1 MDIDTLIT
9 AADPA
14 RRAPLDDPG
23 SAEATRLY
31 QKITSAPDAGRNAA
45 RSGRRLARHGRRVLF
60 PVVAGAAA
68 AGLAAGLIIA
78 AQPGARPAPSAGVR
92 PSPSDRATS
101 APGAAGSAHL
111 TAAWQ
116 VLDNA
121 ATAALAKPDITPR
134 PGQFLYVKL
143 RITGSGPS
151 DGISQYWLSIDGER
165 NGRQQVGSLGSSVQQ
180 GCVDGRQPVDTAD
193 KGPGYQGP
201 SSVSCTAVPAYLPDL
216 PTSPGALLS
225 YLERTQ
231 GVGVGKPGLPANALI
246 NSLGKEVD
254 GLFTNDWLSPA
265 QQAALYRLVA
275 QTPGTT
281 LVRQAT
287 DAAGRPGVGV
297 QWIYQGLATVLVF
310 DPATYAFLGM
320 TEQNGDGTSSGMAL
334 LKTGIVD
341 QVSELP

>member
-9 AADPA
+9 AGDPA
-14 RRAPLDDPG
+14 CRVPLDDPE

-31 QKITSAPDAGRNAA
+31 QRITSAPDTGRHVG
-45 RSGRRLARHGRRVLF
+45 RSGRRLTSPGRRILV

-68 AGLAAGLIIA
+68 AGLVAGLIIA

-92 PSPSDRATS
+92 PSPSGRATS
-101 APGAAGSAHL
+101 VPGMAGNAHL
-111 TAAWQ
+111 TAWK
-116 VLDNA
+116 VLNNA
-121 ATAALAKPDITPR
+121 AAAALARPDITPR
-134 PGQFLYVKL
+134 SDQFLYVKL
-143 RITGSGPS
+143 RITGSGSS
-151 DGISQYWLSIDGER
+151 DGISQYWLSIDGKR
-165 NGRQQVGSLGSSVQQ
+165 NGLQEAGSSGSSVQE
-180 GCVDGRQPVDTAD
+180 GCADGQQKVDTAA

-201 SSVSCTAVPAYLPDL
+201 SAVPCTAVPAYLPDL

-254 GLFTNDWLSPA
+254 GLFTNDWLLPA

-275 QTPGTT
+275 RTPGTS
-281 LVRQAT
+281 LVRHVK

-297 QWIYQGLATVLVF
+297 QWIYQGLATVLIF
-310 DPATYAFLGM
+310 DARTYAFLGM
-320 TEQNGDGTSSGMAL
+320 TGQNGDGTNSGTAL
-334 LKTGIVD
+334 LKTGIVN
-341 QVSELP
+341 QVNELP

>member
-14 RRAPLDDPG
+14 YRVPLDDPG
-23 SAEATRLY
+23 SAESTRLY
-31 QKITSAPDAGRNAA
+31 QRITSAPDTGRHAA
-45 RSGRRLARHGRRVLF
+45 RSGRRLTSHGRRILL
-60 PVVAGAAA
+60 PVVAGASA
-68 AGLAAGLIIA
+68 AGLVAGLIIA
-78 AQPGARPAPSAGVR
+78 AQPGARPAPAVGGR
-92 PSPSDRATS
+92 PSSSGSPTS
-101 APGAAGSAHL
+101 VPGSVENAHL
-111 TAAWQ
+111 TAWK

-121 ATAALAKPDITPR
+121 AAAALARPDITPR
-134 PGQFLYVKL
+134 PDQLLYVKL

-151 DGISQYWLSIDGER
+151 DGISQYWLSIDGKR
-165 NGRQQVGSLGSSVQQ
+165 NGLQEVGSLGSSVQE
-180 GCVDGRQPVDTAD
+180 GCIDGQQEVDTAA
-193 KGPGYQGP
+193 KGPGYRGP
-201 SSVSCTAVPAYLPDL
+201 SSAPCTAVPAYLPGL

-275 QTPGTT
+275 QTPGTS
-281 LVRQAT
+281 LVRHVN
-287 DAAGRPGVGV
+287 DAVGRPGVGV
-297 QWIYQGLATVLVF
+297 QWIYQGLATVLIF
-310 DPATYAFLGM
+310 DPRTYAYLGM
-320 TEQNGDGTSSGMAL
+320 TAQNGDGTNSGTAL

-341 QVSELP
+341 QVNQLP

>member
-1 MDIDTLIT
+1 MEIDTLIT

-14 RRAPLDDPG
+14 RRVLLDDPG

-31 QKITSAPDAGRNAA
+31 QRITSTPDTGRHAT
-45 RSGRRLARHGRRVLF
+45 RPRRRRRIIL

-78 AQPGARPAPSAGVR
+78 AQPGARPAPAVGVEN
-92 PSPSDRATS
+92 AQ
-101 APGAAGSAHL
+101 L
-111 TAAWQ
+111 TARQ

-121 ATAALAKPDITPR
+121 ATAALARPDVTPR
-134 PGQFLYVKL
+134 SDQFFYVKL
-143 RITGSGPS
+143 KITGSGSS

-165 NGRQQVGSLGSSVQQ
+165 NGLQEVGSSGSSVQP
-180 GCVDGRQPVDTAD
+180 GCVDGRTKVDTAA

-201 SSVSCTAVPAYLPDL
+201 SSVSCTAIPAYLPDL

-231 GVGVGKPGLPANALI
+231 GVGLGKPGLPANALI

-254 GLFTNDWLSPA
+254 ALFTSDWLSPA

-281 LVRQAT
+281 LVRHVT
-287 DAAGRPGVGV
+287 DVDGRPGVGV
-297 QWIYQGLATVLVF
+297 QWIYQGLATVLIF
-310 DPATYAFLGM
+310 DAKTYAYLGS
-320 TEQNGDGTSSGMAL
+320 TEQDGDGTDSGGAL
-334 LKTGIVD
+334 LKTGVVN

>member
-14 RRAPLDDPG
+14 RRVPLDDPG

-31 QKITSAPDAGRNAA
+31 RQITSAPDTGRHATRA
-45 RSGRRLARHGRRVLF
+45 GRRLVGRRIFL
-60 PVVAGAAA
+60 PLVAGAAA
-68 AGLAAGLIIA
+68 AGLVAGVIIA
-78 AQPGARPAPSAGVR
+78 AQPGARPAPSPGVEN
-92 PSPSDRATS
+92 AQ
-101 APGAAGSAHL
+101 L
-111 TAAWQ
+111 TARQ

-121 ATAALAKPDITPR
+121 AAAALNQPDITPR
-134 PGQFLYVKL
+134 PDQFFYVKL
-143 RITGSGPS
+143 KITGSGSS
-151 DGISQYWLSIDGER
+151 DGISQYWLSIDGKR
-165 NGRQQVGSLGSSVQQ
+165 NGLQEVGSSGSSVQE
-180 GCVDGRQPVDTAD
+180 GCVDGQQKVDTAA

-201 SSVSCTAVPAYLPDL
+201 SSVTCTAIPAYLPDM
-216 PTSPGALLS
+216 PTSPGTLLS

-246 NSLGKEVD
+246 NSLGKEID
-254 GLFTNDWLSPA
+254 GLFTNDWLSAA

-281 LVRQAT
+281 LVRHVT
-287 DAAGRPGVGV
+287 DVDGRPGVGV

-310 DPATYAFLGM
+310 DARTYAFLGM
-320 TEQNGDGTSSGMAL
+320 TGQDGDGTDSGMAL
-334 LKTGIVD
+334 LKTGVVN